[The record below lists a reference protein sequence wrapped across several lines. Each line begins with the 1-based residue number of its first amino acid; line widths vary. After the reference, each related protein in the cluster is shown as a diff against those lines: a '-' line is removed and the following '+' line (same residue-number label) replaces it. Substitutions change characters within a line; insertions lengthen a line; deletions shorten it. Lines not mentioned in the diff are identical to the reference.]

1 MSLSTDER
9 ERIRAD
15 QTETNRNAIKL
26 AAIEQ
31 AGSRANGHLASQLSQ
46 SQPMPL
52 VRSVQPPAPYPIDAL
67 GPVLAPAARAI
78 ADQVQVPEA
87 LAGNSLLAAAA
98 LAAQAH
104 ANVQTLGGAR
114 PLSLY
119 VLTIAESGERKTTA
133 DSVAAAPIRD
143 RVATLQ
149 TQYRDALRDYDAQAE
164 AHKMR
169 VRQAKDKAETPEA
182 LQTSLRDLAEDEPPR
197 KPWMIATEP
206 TPEGLILS
214 LKDGQYAQ
222 GIFSDEAG
230 TLIGGHALSDEAEL
244 RTIAMLS
251 RAWDGSP
258 LDRVRAKDREH
269 VTLYGRR
276 LSMHLMAQP
285 EVALRMLGKALY
297 RSQGFLARIL
307 IAAPVSLIGTRK
319 HQERSCAV
327 QDDPRIR
334 QYGLAL
340 ANLLGMAAIENRDLG
355 GLDPRC
361 LALSPDARSALITT
375 YDEIEV
381 AQETEGDLSTV
392 REFASKAGE
401 HACRIAGVLALVADP
416 KAFVVGPEEM
426 TGALRLT
433 EFYLGEQL
441 RLAGAASISSEIADA
456 QKLLDWIKRKGHREL
471 TGKQVMQLGPNSIRD
486 GASARRALRMLVDFH
501 WLITEDGHHY
511 CLPPSAQAALLE
523 V

>member
-1 MSLSTDER
+1 MQPEQHYDT
-9 ERIRAD
+9 
-15 QTETNRNAIKL
+15 L
-26 AAIEQ
+26 AAKLDRFPVSEVN
-31 AGSRANGHLASQLSQ
+31 GSQRSQNSQGSQ

-52 VRSVQPPAPYPIDAL
+52 VRSVPPPAPYPIDAL
-67 GPVLAPAARAI
+67 GPILAPAARAI
-78 ADQVQVPEA
+78 AEQVQVPEA

-182 LQTSLRDLAEDEPPR
+182 LQASLRDLPEDEPPR

-206 TPEGLILS
+206 TAEGLILS

-276 LSMHLMAQP
+276 LSMH
-285 EVALRMLGKALY
+285 RW
-297 RSQGFLARIL
+297 RS
-307 IAAPVSLIGTRK
+307 
-319 HQERSCAV
+319 
-327 QDDPRIR
+327 
-334 QYGLAL
+334 
-340 ANLLGMAAIENRDLG
+340 
-355 GLDPRC
+355 
-361 LALSPDARSALITT
+361 
-375 YDEIEV
+375 
-381 AQETEGDLSTV
+381 
-392 REFASKAGE
+392 
-401 HACRIAGVLALVADP
+401 P
-416 KAFVVGPEEM
+416 K
-426 TGALRLT
+426 
-433 EFYLGEQL
+433 
-441 RLAGAASISSEIADA
+441 
-456 QKLLDWIKRKGHREL
+456 
-471 TGKQVMQLGPNSIRD
+471 
-486 GASARRALRMLVDFH
+486 
-501 WLITEDGHHY
+501 
-511 CLPPSAQAALLE
+511 LP
-523 V
+523 

>member
-1 MSLSTDER
+1 MQPDY
-9 ERIRAD
+9 D
-15 QTETNRNAIKL
+15 QLAQKL
-26 AAIEQ
+26 DRFSVSELIDSQ
-31 AGSRANGHLASQLSQ
+31 RSQKSQLSQ

-52 VRSVQPPAPYPIDAL
+52 VRSVSPPAPYPIDAL
-67 GPVLAPAARAI
+67 GPILAPAARAI
-78 ADQVQVPEA
+78 SEQVQVPEA

-133 DSVAAAPIRD
+133 DNVAAAPIRD

-149 TQYRDALRDYDAQAE
+149 TQYRDALRDYEAHAE

-169 VRQAKDKAETPEA
+169 VRQAKDKAETPDA
-182 LQTSLRDLAEDEPPR
+182 LQASLRDLPEDEPPR

-206 TPEGLILS
+206 TAEGLILS
-214 LKDGQYAQ
+214 LKDGQYSQ

-230 TLIGGHALSDEAEL
+230 TFIGGHGLSDEAAL
-244 RTIAMLS
+244 RMIAMLS
-251 RAWDGSP
+251 RAWDGSS

-285 EVALRMLGKALY
+285 EVAMRLLGKALY

-319 HQERSCAV
+319 HQGHTREA

-334 QYGLAL
+334 QYNGAL
-340 ANLLGMAAIENRDLG
+340 ANLLALPAIENPDLG

-361 LALSPDARSALITT
+361 IAINPAARAALIGA
-375 YDEIEV
+375 YDEIEA
-381 AQETEGDLSTV
+381 AQEAEGELATV
-392 REFASKAGE
+392 REFASKASE
-401 HACRIAGVLALVADP
+401 HACRIAGVLALVRDP
-416 KAFVVGPEEM
+416 REFMVGAEEM
-426 TGALRLT
+426 TAALKLT
-433 EFYLGEQL
+433 EFYLGEQI
-441 RLAGAASISSEIADA
+441 RLAGAASISSEIANA
-456 QKLLDWIKRKGHREL
+456 QKLLDWIKRKGHLEL

-486 GASARRALRMLVDFH
+486 GASARSALRTLVDFD
-501 WLITEDGHHY
+501 WLTTEDGHRY
-511 CLPPSAQAALLE
+511 CLPPAAQAALQE